1 MVTNHLQIQ
10 RGIERMSKD
19 YAYEHCLLETAP
31 RLKKRG
37 HENYQELASNL
48 CRMRVDTMPDEEAGR
63 QFASNVN
70 LSDHL
75 LDGTR
80 RSFAMEV
87 FGDVALVDDYHEFPV
102 IAITSGPHDE
112 EGDQKVY
119 IEPSILKDNIDSFNE
134 LPVYFNHQRTPDDL
148 LGMAINPEYVELED
162 GLQAVKLMARIHK
175 DAMKANEV
183 LEKIEN
189 GDMTHVSI
197 DWLSKD
203 VDVLGE
209 PFATDIRP
217 VEVSFIDNETRT
229 PVCDACTIETK
240 CEKNEGES
248 CSCGGDEKQTCTC
261 EHGTTSEETMTEE
274 IVENKSESNPIV
286 EREFAAMKDQ
296 LVEMKSIHAELTS
309 THEGALATIAKF
321 EEAEEARK
329 VEAAKA
335 RVSGFV
341 DAIINKEAILGS
353 VSDETREERAK
364 ELNAWDEIKL
374 EGFSIAMDSMPIPEE
389 TERTFGKGKSVEAEA
404 KPEEAEA
411 PETKRMFAMKDG
423 SIVFN
428 GIEEENKEE

>member
-1 MVTNHLQIQ
+1 MATNHLQIQ

-48 CRMRVDTMPDEEAGR
+48 CKMRVDTMPDEEAGR
-63 QFASNVN
+63 QFAINDGTSE
-70 LSDHL
+70 
-75 LDGTR
+75 GTR

-240 CEKNEGES
+240 CEKNEDES
-248 CSCGGDEKQTCTC
+248 CSCGGDDKQTCTC
-261 EHGTTSEETMTEE
+261 EHGSTSEVTMTEE
-274 IVENKSESNPIV
+274 VVETKESNPIV
-286 EREFAAMKDQ
+286 EREFAAMKDRIA
-296 LVEMKSIHAELTS
+296 EMESVHAELTS
-309 THEGALATIAKF
+309 THEEALATIAKF

-329 VEAAKA
+329 VELAKA

-341 DAIINKEAILGS
+341 DAIINKEALLGK
-353 VSDETREERAK
+353 VDDETREERMK

-374 EGFSIAMDSMPIPEE
+374 EGFSIAMDSMPVPEE

-404 KPEEAEA
+404 KPEEVDA
-411 PETKRMFAMKDG
+411 PETSRMFAMKDG
-423 SIVFN
+423 RIVFN
-428 GIEEENKEE
+428 GVEEKENKEE

>member
-1 MVTNHLQIQ
+1 
-10 RGIERMSKD
+10 MSKE

-63 QFASNVN
+63 QFASNDSNVK
-70 LSDHL
+70 
-75 LDGTR
+75 DGTKR
-80 RSFAMEV
+80 TFAMEV
-87 FGDVALVDDYHEFPV
+87 FGDVELVEDYHEFPV

-119 IEPSILKDNIDSFNE
+119 IEPSILKDNIEAFNE

-175 DAMKANEV
+175 DANKANEV

-240 CEKNEGES
+240 CEENEKESCACEGE
-248 CSCGGDEKQTCTC
+248 DEQACTC
-261 EHGTTSEETMTEE
+261 ETDGSTSEVTMTEE
-274 IVENKSESNPIV
+274 VVEQKSESNPIV
-286 EREFAAMKDQ
+286 EREFAAMKDK
-296 LVEMKSIHAELTS
+296 LAEMKSVHAELTS
-309 THEGALATIAKF
+309 AHEEALATIAKF
-321 EEAEEARK
+321 EEAEEARN

-341 DAIINKEAILGS
+341 DAIINKEAILGK
-353 VSDETREERAK
+353 VNDETREERMN

-374 EGFSIAMDSMPIPEE
+374 EGFSIAMESVPVPEE
-389 TERTFGKGKSVEAEA
+389 TERTFGKGKAQDAEA
-404 KPEEAEA
+404 KPVEAEA
-411 PETKRMFAMKDG
+411 PETQRLFAMKDG
-423 SIVFN
+423 RIVFN
-428 GIEEENKEE
+428 GVEENKEKGE

>member
-1 MVTNHLQIQ
+1 MNQQQIQ
-10 RGIERMSKD
+10 RGIEKMSKE

-37 HENYQELASNL
+37 HENYQELAANL
-48 CRMRVDTMPDEEAGR
+48 CKMRVDTMPDEEAGR

-70 LSDHL
+70 GNV
-75 LDGTR
+75 DGTKR
-80 RSFAMEV
+80 TFAMEV

-112 EGDQKVY
+112 DGDQKVY
-119 IEPSILKDNIDSFNE
+119 IEPTILKDNIEAFNE

-175 DAMKANEV
+175 DAQKANEV

-240 CEKNEGES
+240 CE
-248 CSCGGDEKQTCTC
+248 EKEVACDCDGHKEEACTC
-261 EHGTTSEETMTEE
+261 EHGSTSEVTMTEE
-274 IVENKSESNPIV
+274 VVETKSESNPIV
-286 EREFAAMKDQ
+286 EREFAAMKDK
-296 LVEMKSIHAELTS
+296 LAEMESVLAEKTS
-309 THEGALATIAKF
+309 AHEEALATIAKF

-329 VEAAKA
+329 AEAAKA

-341 DAIINKEAILGS
+341 DAIINKEALLGK
-353 VSDETREERAK
+353 VNDETKEERMK

-374 EGFSIAMDSMPIPEE
+374 EGFSIAMESMPIPEE

-404 KPEEAEA
+404 KPEEVEA
-411 PETKRMFAMKDG
+411 PEVSRMFAMKDG
-423 SIVFN
+423 KIVFN
-428 GIEEENKEE
+428 GVEEENNKEE

>member
-1 MVTNHLQIQ
+1 
-10 RGIERMSKD
+10 MSKD

-37 HENYQELASNL
+37 HENYGELASKL

-63 QFASNVN
+63 QFASNDSNVE
-70 LSDHL
+70 
-75 LDGTR
+75 GTKR
-80 RSFAMEV
+80 TFAMEV

-119 IEPSILKDNIDSFNE
+119 IEPSILKDNIESFNE

-240 CEKNEGES
+240 CEKNEEES
-248 CSCGGDEKQTCTC
+248 CSCGGDDKQTCTC

-274 IVENKSESNPIV
+274 IVKKESESNPIV

-296 LVEMKSIHAELTS
+296 LSDMKSVHAELTS
-309 THEGALATIAKF
+309 THEEALATIAKF

-329 VEAAKA
+329 VELAKA

-353 VSDETREERAK
+353 VNDETREERVK

-404 KPEEAEA
+404 KPIEEA

-423 SIVFN
+423 QIVFN
-428 GIEEENKEE
+428 GLDKENKEE